1 MAKVLDSRVVCAT
14 SNVQLQTEKVNPLL
28 SGNSTV
34 VDILIAAEQ
43 TQRNPVFK
51 QGRQ

>member
-1 MAKVLDSRVVCAT
+1 MAKVLDFRAVCST
-14 SNVQLQTEKVNPLL
+14 SDVHLQTEKVNPLL
-28 SGNSTV
+28 SRNSTV
-34 VDILIAAEQ
+34 VYILIAAEQ

>member
-1 MAKVLDSRVVCAT
+1 MAKVLDFSVVCST
-14 SNVQLQTEKVNPLL
+14 SEVQLQTEKVNPLL
-28 SGNSTV
+28 SRNSTV

-43 TQRNPVFK
+43 TRRNPVLK